1 MEKDRVM
8 KMSHLALWVGVL
20 AATLAGTAAG
30 QDPSTG
36 SGQAYPVK
44 PIRFI
49 VGPGP
54 DVLARIVGQKL
65 TDAWGQQV
73 LVDQRPGAGG
83 IIAADSVAKS
93 PADGYTLLLST
104 GTYTTIPSLYS
115 KVPYNFER
123 DFAPVTLLAQLP
135 FLLVAHPSVPAKNVQ
150 ELVRLARARPGQLNY
165 ASSGNGTTAHLAGEM
180 LKNMARI
187 DIVHVPYKGTVPGV
201 IDLVAGQ
208 VHIMFAIIQ
217 SSLPYVKAGRLKA
230 LAVSSPKRS
239 SSAPE
244 VPTISESGVP
254 GYEFISWNGVHVP
267 AATPRAIAGKLNMEL
282 LRIIALPDVKEKMF
296 SLGMDVAGGTPEE
309 FGTLVKSDIA
319 KWAKVIR
326 DAGIKAE

>member
-1 MEKDRVM
+1 M
-8 KMSHLALWVGVL
+8 KMSRLALWAGAL
-20 AATLAGTAAG
+20 AAA
-30 QDPSTG
+30 QD
-36 SGQAYPVK
+36 YPVK

-83 IIAADSVAKS
+83 IIAADSVAKA

-104 GTYTTIPSLYS
+104 GTYTTIPSLYA
-115 KVPYNFER
+115 KVPYDFER

-150 ELVRLARARPGQLNY
+150 ELIRLARARPGQLNY

-180 LKNMARI
+180 LKSMARI

-201 IDLVAGQ
+201 TDLVAGQ

-267 AATPRAIAGKLNMEL
+267 AATPRAIAGKLNTEL
-282 LRIIALPDVKEKMF
+282 LRTIALPDVKEKMF
-296 SLGMDVAGGTPEE
+296 GLGMDVAGGTPEE
-309 FGTLVKSDIA
+309 FAALVKSDIA

-326 DAGIKAE
+326 NAGIKAE

>member
-1 MEKDRVM
+1 MTR
-8 KMSHLALWVGVL
+8 LALWAGAL
-20 AATLAGTAAG
+20 ATALTGAAAA
-30 QDPSTG
+30 QD
-36 SGQAYPVK
+36 YPVK
-44 PIRFI
+44 PIRII

-115 KVPYNFER
+115 KVPYDFER

-150 ELVRLARARPGQLNY
+150 ELVQLARARPGQLNY

-180 LKNMARI
+180 LKSMAKI
-187 DIVHVPYKGTVPGV
+187 NIVHVPYKGTVPGV

-217 SSLPYVKAGRLKA
+217 SSLPHAQAGKLRA
-230 LAVSSPKRS
+230 LAVSGSKRS
-239 SSAPE
+239 SSAPA

-267 AATPRAIAGKLNMEL
+267 AATPGAVSGKLNAEL
-282 LRIIALPDVKEKMF
+282 LRIITLPDVKERMLG
-296 SLGMDVAGGTPEE
+296 LGMDVAGGTPEE
-309 FGTLVKSDIA
+309 FGALVKSDIA

>member
-1 MEKDRVM
+1 M
-8 KMSHLALWVGVL
+8 KMTRLALWAGAL
-20 AATLAGTAAG
+20 ATALTGAAAA
-30 QDPSTG
+30 QD
-36 SGQAYPVK
+36 YPVK
-44 PIRFI
+44 PIRII

-115 KVPYNFER
+115 KVPYDFER

-150 ELVRLARARPGQLNY
+150 ELVQLARARPGQLNY

-180 LKNMARI
+180 LKSMAKI
-187 DIVHVPYKGTVPGV
+187 NIVHVPYKGTVPGV

-217 SSLPYVKAGRLKA
+217 SSLPHAQAGKLRA
-230 LAVSSPKRS
+230 LAVSGSKRS
-239 SSAPE
+239 SSAPT

-267 AATPRAIAGKLNMEL
+267 AATPGAVSGKLNAEL
-282 LRIIALPDVKEKMF
+282 LRIITLPDVKERMLG
-296 SLGMDVAGGTPEE
+296 LGMDVAGGTPEE
-309 FGTLVKSDIA
+309 FGALVKSDIA

>member
-1 MEKDRVM
+1 
-8 KMSHLALWVGVL
+8 MSRLALWASAL
-20 AATLAGTAAG
+20 ATALTGAAAA
-30 QDPSTG
+30 QD
-36 SGQAYPVK
+36 YPVK
-44 PIRFI
+44 PIRII

-115 KVPYNFER
+115 KVPYDFER

-150 ELVRLARARPGQLNY
+150 ELVQLARARPGQLNY

-180 LKNMARI
+180 LKSMAKI
-187 DIVHVPYKGTVPGV
+187 NIVHVPYKGTVPGV

-217 SSLPYVKAGRLKA
+217 SSLPHAQAGKLRA
-230 LAVSSPKRS
+230 LAVSGSKRS
-239 SSAPE
+239 SSAPT

-267 AATPRAIAGKLNMEL
+267 AATPGAVSGKLNAEL
-282 LRIIALPDVKEKMF
+282 LRIITLPDVKERMLG
-296 SLGMDVAGGTPEE
+296 LGMDVAGGTPEE
-309 FGTLVKSDIA
+309 FGALVKSDIA

>member
-1 MEKDRVM
+1 M
-8 KMSHLALWVGVL
+8 KMSRLALWASAL
-20 AATLAGTAAG
+20 ATALTGAAAA
-30 QDPSTG
+30 QD
-36 SGQAYPVK
+36 YPVR
-44 PIRFI
+44 PIRII

-104 GTYTTIPSLYS
+104 GTYTTLPSLYA
-115 KVPYNFER
+115 KVPYDFVR
-123 DFAPVTLLAQLP
+123 DLAPVTLLAQLP

-150 ELVRLARARPGQLNY
+150 ELVQLARARPGQLNY

-180 LKNMARI
+180 LKSMAKI
-187 DIVHVPYKGTVPGV
+187 NIVHVPYKGTVPGV

-217 SSLPYVKAGRLKA
+217 SSLPHAQAGKLRA
-230 LAVSSPKRS
+230 LAVSGSKRS
-239 SSAPE
+239 SSAPA

-267 AATPRAIAGKLNMEL
+267 AATPKAVSGKLDSEL
-282 LRIIALPDVKEKMF
+282 LGIITLPDVKERMLA
-296 SLGMDVAGGTPEE
+296 LGMDVAGGTPEE
-309 FGTLVKSDIA
+309 FGALVKSDIA

>member
-1 MEKDRVM
+1 
-8 KMSHLALWVGVL
+8 MSRLALWASAL
-20 AATLAGTAAG
+20 ATALTGAAAA
-30 QDPSTG
+30 QD
-36 SGQAYPVK
+36 YPVR
-44 PIRFI
+44 PIRII

-104 GTYTTIPSLYS
+104 GTYTTLPSLYA
-115 KVPYNFER
+115 KVPYDFVR
-123 DFAPVTLLAQLP
+123 DLAPVTLLAQLP

-150 ELVRLARARPGQLNY
+150 ELVQLARARPGQLNY

-180 LKNMARI
+180 LKSMAKI
-187 DIVHVPYKGTVPGV
+187 NIVHVPYKGTVPGV

-217 SSLPYVKAGRLKA
+217 SSLPHAQAGKLRA
-230 LAVSSPKRS
+230 LAVSGSKRS
-239 SSAPE
+239 SSAPT

-267 AATPRAIAGKLNMEL
+267 AATPKAVSGKLDSEL
-282 LRIIALPDVKEKMF
+282 LGIITLPDVKERMLA
-296 SLGMDVAGGTPEE
+296 LGMDVAGGTPEE
-309 FGTLVKSDIA
+309 FGALVKSDIA

>member
-1 MEKDRVM
+1 M
-8 KMSHLALWVGVL
+8 KMSRLALWASAL
-20 AATLAGTAAG
+20 ATALTGAAAA
-30 QDPSTG
+30 QD
-36 SGQAYPVK
+36 YPVK
-44 PIRFI
+44 SIRII

-104 GTYTTIPSLYS
+104 GTYTTLPSLYA
-115 KVPYNFER
+115 KVPYDFVR
-123 DFAPVTLLAQLP
+123 DLAPVTLLAQLP

-150 ELVRLARARPGQLNY
+150 ELVQLARARPGQLNY

-180 LKNMARI
+180 LKSMAKI
-187 DIVHVPYKGTVPGV
+187 NIVHVPYKGTVPGV

-217 SSLPYVKAGRLKA
+217 SSLPHAQAGKLRA
-230 LAVSSPKRS
+230 LAVSGSKRS
-239 SSAPE
+239 SSAPA

-267 AATPRAIAGKLNMEL
+267 AATPKAVSGKLNSEL
-282 LRIIALPDVKEKMF
+282 LRIITLPDVKERMLA
-296 SLGMDVAGGTPEE
+296 LGMDVASGTPEE
-309 FGTLVKSDIA
+309 FGALVKSDIA

>member
-1 MEKDRVM
+1 MTR
-8 KMSHLALWVGVL
+8 LALWAGAL
-20 AATLAGTAAG
+20 ATALTGAAAA
-30 QDPSTG
+30 QD
-36 SGQAYPVK
+36 YPVK
-44 PIRFI
+44 PIRII

-115 KVPYNFER
+115 KVPYDFER

-150 ELVRLARARPGQLNY
+150 ELVQLARARPGQLNY

-180 LKNMARI
+180 LKSMAKI
-187 DIVHVPYKGTVPGV
+187 NIVHVPYKGTVPGV

-217 SSLPYVKAGRLKA
+217 SSLPHAQAGKLRA
-230 LAVSSPKRS
+230 LAVSGSKRS
-239 SSAPE
+239 SSAPA

-267 AATPRAIAGKLNMEL
+267 AATPRAVAGRLNAEL
-282 LRIIALPDVKEKMF
+282 LRIITLPDVKERMLG
-296 SLGMDVAGGTPEE
+296 LGMDVAGGTPEE
-309 FGTLVKSDIA
+309 FGALVKSDIA

>member
-1 MEKDRVM
+1 M
-8 KMSHLALWVGVL
+8 KRLSRLVPSGILFVPILASVL
-20 AATLAGTAAG
+20 AGSAAA
-30 QDPSTG
+30 QD
-36 SGQAYPVK
+36 YPVK
-44 PIRFI
+44 PIRII

-104 GTYTTIPSLYS
+104 GTYTTIPSLYA
-115 KVPYNFER
+115 KVPYDFVR
-123 DFAPVTLLAQLP
+123 DLTPVTLLAQLP
-135 FLLVAHPSVPAKNVQ
+135 FLLVAHPSGPAKNVQ
-150 ELVRLARARPGQLNY
+150 ELVQLARARPGQLNY

-180 LKNMARI
+180 LKSMAKI
-187 DIVHVPYKGTVPGV
+187 NIVHVPYKGTVPGV

-230 LAVSSPKRS
+230 LAVSSPRRS

-267 AATPRAIAGKLNMEL
+267 AATPRAVAGKLNTEL
-282 LRIIALPDVKEKMF
+282 LTIIALPDVKEKMF
-296 SLGMDVAGGTPEE
+296 GLGMDVAGGTPEE
-309 FGTLVKSDIA
+309 FGALVKSDIA

>member
-1 MEKDRVM
+1 M
-8 KMSHLALWVGVL
+8 KMSRLALWTGLL
-20 AATLAGTAAG
+20 AATLVGAAAA
-30 QDPSTG
+30 QD
-36 SGQAYPVK
+36 YPAK

-65 TDAWGQQV
+65 TEAWGQQV

-115 KVPYNFER
+115 KVPY
-123 DFAPVTLLAQLP
+123 DFVKDLQPVTLLATLP

-150 ELVRLARARPGQLNY
+150 ELLALARARPGQLNY

-180 LKNMARI
+180 LKSMTKTNM
-187 DIVHVPYKGTVPGV
+187 VHVPYKGTVPGV
-201 IDLVAGQ
+201 TDLVAGQ
-208 VHIMFAIIQ
+208 VHVMFAIIQ

-230 LAVSSPKRS
+230 LAVSSAKRS

-244 VPTISESGVP
+244 VPTISESGVA

-267 AATPRAIAGKLNMEL
+267 AATPKPVAAKLNTEL
-282 LRIIALPDVKEKMF
+282 LRVITVPDVKEKM
-296 SLGMDVAGGTPEE
+296 SGLGMDIAGGTPEE
-309 FGTLVKSDIA
+309 FGALVKSDIA

-326 DAGIKAE
+326 EAGIKAE

>member
-1 MEKDRVM
+1 MRYLFRIVTLIVA
-8 KMSHLALWVGVL
+8 LAPVL
-20 AATLAGTAAG
+20 AGA

-54 DVLARIVGQKL
+54 DILARIIGQKL

-104 GTYTTIPSLYS
+104 GTYTTIPSLYA
-115 KVPYNFER
+115 KVPYDFVR
-123 DFAPVTLLAQLP
+123 DLAPVTLLAQLP
-135 FLLVAHPSVPAKNVQ
+135 FLLVAHPSVPVKNVQ
-150 ELVRLARARPGQLNY
+150 ELVQLARARPGQLNY

-180 LKNMARI
+180 LKSMAKI
-187 DIVHVPYKGTVPGV
+187 NIVHVPYKGTVPGV
-201 IDLVAGQ
+201 VDLIAGQ

-217 SSLPYVKAGRLKA
+217 SSLPYVQAGKLKA
-230 LAVSSPKRS
+230 LAVSGSKRS
-239 SSAPE
+239 SSAPA

-254 GYEFISWNGVHVP
+254 GYEFISWNGVHAP
-267 AATPRAIAGKLNMEL
+267 AATPKPVTGKLNSEL
-282 LRIIALPDVKEKMF
+282 LRTIALPDVKEKMF
-296 SLGMDVAGGTPEE
+296 GLGMDVAGGTPEE
-309 FGTLVKSDIA
+309 FGALVKSDIA

-326 DAGIKAE
+326 EAGIKVE

>member
-1 MEKDRVM
+1 MPRLVFW
-8 KMSHLALWVGVL
+8 AGAL
-20 AATLAGTAAG
+20 AATLAGAVAA
-30 QDPSTG
+30 QD
-36 SGQAYPVK
+36 YPAK
-44 PIRFI
+44 PIRVI

-54 DVLARIVGQKL
+54 DVLARIIGQKL

-93 PADGYTLLLST
+93 APDGYTLLLST

-115 KVPYNFER
+115 KVPY
-123 DFAPVTLLAQLP
+123 DFVKDLQPVTLLASLP
-135 FLLVAHPSVPAKNVQ
+135 FLLVAHPSVPAKNVP
-150 ELVRLARARPGQLNY
+150 ELLQLAHVRPGQLNY

-180 LKNMARI
+180 LKSMAKVN
-187 DIVHVPYKGTVPGV
+187 IVHVPYKGTVPGV

-208 VHIMFAIIQ
+208 VHLMFAIIQ
-217 SSLPYVKAGRLKA
+217 SSLPHVQAGKLRA
-230 LAVSSPKRS
+230 LGVSGAKRS

-254 GYEFISWNGVHVP
+254 GYEFISWNGIHAP
-267 AATPRAIAGKLNMEL
+267 AATSKAVAGKLNAEL
-282 LRIIALPDVKEKMF
+282 LRVITLPDVKERMVG
-296 SLGMDVAGGTPEE
+296 LGMDVAGGTPEE
-309 FGTLVKSDIA
+309 FGVLVRSDIA

-326 DAGIKAE
+326 EAGIKVE

>member
-36 SGQAYPVK
+36 SGQVYPIK

-115 KVPYNFER
+115 KVPYDFER

>member
-1 MEKDRVM
+1 M

-36 SGQAYPVK
+36 AGQAYPIK

-115 KVPYNFER
+115 KVPYDFER

-180 LKNMARI
+180 LKSMAKI

-201 IDLVAGQ
+201 TDLVAGQ

-267 AATPRAIAGKLNMEL
+267 AATPKAIAGKLNMEL

>member
-1 MEKDRVM
+1 MKYLSRLVLLGVALAPVM
-8 KMSHLALWVGVL
+8 
-20 AATLAGTAAG
+20 AAA
-30 QDPSTG
+30 QD
-36 SGQAYPVK
+36 YPAK

-65 TDAWGQQV
+65 TEAWGQQV

-104 GTYTTIPSLYS
+104 GTYTTIPSLYT
-115 KVPYNFER
+115 KVPYDFVR
-123 DFAPVTLLAQLP
+123 DFQPVTLLATLP

-150 ELVRLARARPGQLNY
+150 ELVQLARARPGQLNY

-180 LKNMARI
+180 LKSMAKI
-187 DIVHVPYKGTVPGV
+187 NIVHVPYKGTVPGV

-230 LAVSSPKRS
+230 LAVSSAKRS
-239 SSAPE
+239 LSAPE
-244 VPTISESGVP
+244 VPTIMESGVA
-254 GYEFISWNGVHVP
+254 GFEFISWNGVHVP
-267 AATPRAIAGKLNMEL
+267 AATPKPVAGKLNTEL
-282 LRIIALPDVKEKMF
+282 LRVITAPDVKEKMF
-296 SLGMDVAGGTPEE
+296 GLGMDIAGGTPEE
-309 FGTLVKSDIA
+309 FGALVRSDIA

-326 DAGIKAE
+326 EAGIKPE